1 MKRWIL
7 LLFFSILLA
16 GLPLSG
22 QAFPLAAKT
31 RAELYPHILKSDAFE
46 LNVRNIKALAIQGR
60 YLWMGTSKGVIR
72 YDTTTENE
80 YTVFDNQNALLSNGI
95 FEIAFGPR
103 GRPWIGTYAGGLSL
117 FDGGDWIHINTPHGL
132 NDAFVYDVEFAGDE
146 TWIATWSGVNRVR
159 GDLLSRDSWEAFT
172 VKNTQGGLIDN
183 WVYAIEIGSDGRI
196 WFGTESGVSM
206 RDGDQ
211 WSHWDRSRGLSAPR
225 DLVEADNRGIMDAF
239 QGTHHAGHGQELPN
253 IGSQGYRP
261 NYVVSMILDRQN
273 KLWIGTWGGG
283 LTVLD
288 TRTLKLRNFSVRDGL
303 PGNYILALEE
313 GPLGNLWIGTN
324 AGLSQFDGERFLN
337 YSRING
343 LSSQFV
349 FSLRFGPDG
358 SLWVGGHNTLDRF
371 KIDPQKA
378 TLHGQ

>member
-1 MKRWIL
+1 
-7 LLFFSILLA
+7 
-16 GLPLSG
+16 
-22 QAFPLAAKT
+22 
-31 RAELYPHILKSDAFE
+31 
-46 LNVRNIKALAIQGR
+46 
-60 YLWMGTSKGVIR
+60 
-72 YDTTTENE
+72 
-80 YTVFDNQNALLSNGI
+80 
-95 FEIAFGPR
+95 
-103 GRPWIGTYAGGLSL
+103 
-117 FDGGDWIHINTPHGL
+117 
-132 NDAFVYDVEFAGDE
+132 
-146 TWIATWSGVNRVR
+146 
-159 GDLLSRDSWEAFT
+159 
-172 VKNTQGGLIDN
+172 
-183 WVYAIEIGSDGRI
+183 
-196 WFGTESGVSM
+196 
-206 RDGDQ
+206 
-211 WSHWDRSRGLSAPR
+211 
-225 DLVEADNRGIMDAF
+225 
-239 QGTHHAGHGQELPN
+239 HAGHGQELPN